1 MDNAS
6 LPVLVW
12 IHGGGNVM
20 GGSADKRYNL
30 TFIVENSVA
39 MGKPIVAVS
48 MQCKKPPTL
57 C

>member
-1 MDNAS
+1 
-6 LPVLVW
+6 
-12 IHGGGNVM
+12 M